1 MRMKR
6 NKLLYSLALASI
18 VASCAKTDLPHF
30 GGENDPN
37 AVTISPSV
45 ALVSTRSNPLG
56 DETAQEKFNPGDVI
70 TIKDNADNEVYTYE
84 LESGGKW
91 KPTDGK
97 YLLWHDETLNIS
109 ASYGN
114 SDITKVKDQS
124 TAAGIAAA
132 DYMTFIGSVTRKPG
146 SNELSF
152 NMDRRR
158 YLVIV
163 IIDSYG
169 DQYHHDDKVSGLK
182 LSFEESGSS
191 VGINPYVRDV
201 AGNNVTTEGTAGTES
216 TLGYS
221 YSAIC
226 DVEYKTIKISYEV
239 AGDNRE
245 AVLSGFGG
253 PDPGYS
259 YTIKLRVG
267 KDKIEAGDVT
277 VNGWTDADAWD
288 DVTATKIPYLTFSA
302 ESEQKFKMDFHPNE
316 ERGPFDLV
324 VGEYFEYSVGGG
336 EWIPFYSTVSDIAF
350 GGNKGD
356 LRLRGKS
363 SKGTAL
369 SFQNAYS
376 TISFG
381 EDVPVNCTGDIRT
394 LIDYTAYSTV
404 ETVNARFCYLFNGCT
419 QLTSAPELPAKK
431 LASSC
436 YYQMFY
442 GCPKL
447 ETAPELPATS
457 LKSYCYYGMFSGCT
471 SLTEA
476 PELKAETLA
485 DHCYEYMFYNC
496 TLLETAPE
504 LPAMTLATNCYAYMF
519 CGCTALTSAPKLP
532 ATTLKDY
539 CYVSMFHGCTSLT
552 EAPELKAETL
562 ALYCYSSMFYDCTKL
577 ETAPALPATKLENNC
592 YSSMFYGCTKLET
605 APELPATEL
614 EDFCYKN
621 MFSNC
626 SLLTT
631 APELKATKL
640 KDSCYDYM
648 FSNCSALSRV
658 KMLATTN
665 FEASLSNWLDGA
677 GTSATSRTLTVAND
691 DVYAAM
697 LSKGYVPELWKTA
710 DIKTSDGSPIT
721 PYVTFSAD
729 SDQMFKMT
737 FYLYF
742 TLGEGEYF
750 EYSVGGGEW
759 TRFTTTTVSNV
770 SFGGTL
776 GNLRLRGKSINGTAT
791 GINDYSKISFS
802 DADVPVECTGD
813 IRTLIDY
820 TAYSTANT
828 GTAKFLSL
836 FNGCKQLTSAPAL
849 PAETL
854 ANDCYHYMF
863 QNCTALTS
871 APALPAKTLA
881 NNCYEHMFDG
891 CTALKTAPELKATTL
906 ANSCYSHMFQGCTNL
921 SSVTM
926 LATDVSASIC
936 LYNWLNNAGTSAT
949 SRTLTVANK
958 NVYDSM
964 AANTYYLPDNWKS
977 GSATIYYKN

>member
-6 NKLLYSLALASI
+6 NILIYSLALASI
-18 VASCAKTDLPHF
+18 LASCAKTDLPHF

-56 DETAQEKFNPGDVI
+56 DADAQEKFNPGDVI
-70 TIKDNADNEVYTYE
+70 TITDNADNEVYTYK
-84 LESGGKW
+84 LESDGKW

-109 ASYGN
+109 ASYGESN
-114 SDITKVKDQS
+114 ITNVTDQS

-132 DYMTFIGSVTRKPG
+132 DYMTFIGSVKREPG

-163 IIDSYG
+163 MIDSYG
-169 DQYHHDDKVSGLK
+169 DQYNWETGKVSGLK

-191 VGINPYVRDV
+191 VEINPYVRDDS
-201 AGNNVTTEGTAGTES
+201 GNNVSTDG

-226 DVEYKTIKISYEV
+226 DVEYKTIKISYQV
-239 AGDNRE
+239 ARDKRE
-245 AVLSGFGG
+245 AILSGFGG

-267 KDKIEAGDVT
+267 KNKIEAGDVT

-302 ESEQKFKMDFHPNE
+302 ESEQKFKMDFHPDE
-316 ERGPFDLV
+316 DRAPFDLV

-336 EWIPFYSTVSDIAF
+336 EWTPFTTTVSDIVF
-350 GGNKGD
+350 GGDKGD

-363 SKGTAL
+363 SKGTAR
-369 SFQNAYS
+369 SFQNSYS

-419 QLTSAPELPAKK
+419 QLTSAPELPATK

-436 YYQMFY
+436 YYEMFY

-476 PELKAETLA
+476 PGLKAETLA

-504 LPAMTLATNCYAYMF
+504 LPAMTLATNCY
-519 CGCTALTSAPKLP
+519 
-532 ATTLKDY
+532 
-539 CYVSMFHGCTSLT
+539 
-552 EAPELKAETL
+552 
-562 ALYCYSSMFYDCTKL
+562 
-577 ETAPALPATKLENNC
+577 
-592 YSSMFYGCTKLET
+592 SSMFYGCTKLET
-605 APELPATEL
+605 SPELPATEL

-621 MFSNC
+621 MFSGC
-626 SLLTT
+626 SALKT
-631 APELKATKL
+631 APELKATEL
-640 KDSCYDYM
+640 KDSCYDDM
-648 FSNCSALSRV
+648 FSNCSSLSRV

-665 FEASLSNWLDGA
+665 LEASLSNWLDGA
-677 GTSATSRTLTVAND
+677 GTSTTSRTLTLEND
-691 DVYAAM
+691 DVYYAISANSM
-697 LSKGYVPELWKTA
+697 YLPDNWKSGQAT
-710 DIKTSDGSPIT
+710 INYKNFT
-721 PYVTFSAD
+721 PYVTFSAE
-729 SDQMFKMT
+729 SDQMFNMT
-737 FYLYF
+737 FTNFILDG
-742 TLGEGEYF
+742 TNEYF
-750 EYSVGGGEW
+750 EYSVGGSAW
-759 TRFTTTTVSNV
+759 TKFYGTVSNV
-770 SFGGTL
+770 AFGGSN
-776 GNLRLRGKSINGTAT
+776 GDLRLRGKSSKGTAE
-791 GINDYSKISFS
+791 GELFYSNISFTT
-802 DADVPVECTGD
+802 DNVPVYCTGD

-820 TAYSTANT
+820 EAYQTVSTENARFCNLFYINSVLVTAPELPATTLADYCYL
-828 GTAKFLSL
+828 GMFQ
-836 FNGCKQLTSAPAL
+836 GCTSLTSAPVL

-854 ANDCYHYMF
+854 
-863 QNCTALTS
+863 
-871 APALPAKTLA
+871 KTE
-881 NNCYEHMFDG
+881 CYEVMF
-891 CTALKTAPELKATTL
+891 A
-906 ANSCYSHMFQGCTNL
+906 GCTNL
-921 SSVTM
+921 SEVTM
-926 LATDVSASIC
+926 LAKDVSVYRC
-936 LYNWLNNAGTSAT
+936 LDSWLMDAGTSAT
-949 SRTLTVANK
+949 SRTLTVASDA
-958 NVYDSM
+958 VYTAMVSRGYIPDLWKKADKVDINGNEIGAEATGLPYVTFSADSEQKFSM
-964 AANTYYLPDNWKS
+964 DFRGFNGNFTL
-977 GSATIYYKN
+977 GEE